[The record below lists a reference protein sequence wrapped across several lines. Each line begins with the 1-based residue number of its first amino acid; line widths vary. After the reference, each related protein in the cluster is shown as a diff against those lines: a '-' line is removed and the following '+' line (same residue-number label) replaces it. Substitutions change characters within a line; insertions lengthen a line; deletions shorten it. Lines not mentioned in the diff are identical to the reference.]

1 MVVNQKT
8 YYCVET
14 INTKFYDYSLQLGE
28 GTSVGTANTGA
39 LTLLNIPQNNG
50 TQLSERDS
58 GSNREQLSGETTSQI
73 ADIDEESAHH
83 VPSSSVQPS
92 LHQHDIGLRAN
103 SQFGLQNHHHHSH
116 HQNRWHH
123 QAQTVAFPPLPPSSS
138 NKISSQARGSGTLSS
153 IHTPQVIGVVCI

>member
-1 MVVNQKT
+1 MVINQKT
-8 YYCVET
+8 HYCVET

-73 ADIDEESAHH
+73 ADIDEESTHH

-92 LHQHDIGLRAN
+92 IHQHDIALRAN

-123 QAQTVAFPPLPPSSS
+123 QAQTVAFPPLPPSS
-138 NKISSQARGSGTLSS
+138 NKISSQARGSGALSS
-153 IHTPQVIGVVCI
+153 INTPQVIGVVCT